1 MKASNLGLVTSTLI
15 GKEESKK
22 LQQLV
27 QALLDNSDTPE
38 FRQPVDWKT
47 LGLLDYPTVI
57 THPMDLTTVKYKL
70 AGNCYTI
77 VEDCLSE
84 IQQIWDNC
92 KLYNAKE
99 TVTEVAI

>member
-1 MKASNLGLVTSTLI
+1 LKVSQQYILIMKASNLGLVTSTLI
-15 GKEESKK
+15 GKEESK
-22 LQQLV
+22 
-27 QALLDNSDTPE
+27 
-38 FRQPVDWKT
+38 QPVDWKT